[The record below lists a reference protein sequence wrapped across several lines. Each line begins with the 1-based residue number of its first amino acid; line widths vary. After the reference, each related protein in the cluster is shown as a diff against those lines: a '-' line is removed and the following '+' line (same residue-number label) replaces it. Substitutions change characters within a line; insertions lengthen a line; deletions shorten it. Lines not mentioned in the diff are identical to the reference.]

1 MTVSGWPSRAP
12 GPAPLPAPPCPPD
25 ANKHGDKETEV
36 PDIDNISRKPRDI
49 CCVLLFLV
57 AWLGWIIVAAMAMTD
72 GCPGAC
78 SQRAPRPALARRV
91 RTLLEATNQQR
102 AHALAMDAMPAAA
115 CVRRRGGAPRARVGW
130 PVLSDAHCGRAD
142 NCNDPNKLIYGYDS
156 MGCMCGKD
164 CTKDGG
170 PNNEGRKRLYI
181 PDPRDPALRLCLE
194 SCPKEFAFNKTASVQ
209 TGVYLCPKD
218 VCSSAL
224 SQQQKANKEK
234 MFYLERNRGSQV
246 TAQGKLDNCFAPT
259 ANSTDCWYPTYP
271 TSDVVFKCIPS
282 LPVNLTD
289 DQKRMLTE
297 AGLPIGGADFGSAL
311 GPLSNPAGEIGVW
324 ASELN
329 QTAWLLGVAFALAM
343 IMGFI
348 FLLLIRLFAVPIVW
362 TAMVGLFVMSI
373 LSTLLLWDR
382 AGVIPLTATMD
393 EKIGSNMTALAA
405 AAGEDVAGDASA
417 DTTLVT
423 TAATIM
429 TIFTVVYVVLFVMM
443 FKRIMIAVKVVV
455 EACKALAAMP
465 FLVLQPVCTM
475 VSLAILYVWTAIVTL
490 YFMSAGEFDV
500 TTGQFVY
507 SGGDCSG
514 DLQRAPMS
522 PINYTVTA
530 AVLTLTFSS
539 GRMLKRGEMSLD
551 SGATWA
557 AAGLA
562 TQVSAYPDLFLNHTD
577 LKGTGCTQNEATL
590 VDKCT
595 GNVNTSSSESL
606 AIGSCLGLLSVDSD
620 GLQQCEKDKITARNV
635 SGRAEKNDQLNP
647 GTIYWNAREG
657 SIRMWVAPDYS
668 SLPGGMADP
677 TGQAPIVTP
686 TLSGTVKLALPITRC
701 SDDGT
706 CRRWDISGQ
715 LMRGEDVV
723 GAWSL
728 KTEDIYSAYNITFA
742 EASRACNMV
751 SGNSNKALAK
761 FKASRVLALQK
772 QGKSDLNEVE
782 IKYEF
787 KNITVDNWK
796 SFLPVTLDGSTYNYF
811 VLYHLFMFLWT
822 QNFTISSA
830 YFVTVGAVAAW
841 YWKLDKKDV
850 SAPIRKSYTRYVLF
864 HVGTVCFGSLI
875 IAIVQMIRILM
886 NYYINQ
892 VCATRAHTHTRTH
905 TLTHT
910 HTHTQPG
917 LPPPC
922 AAPASPIYVCVC
934 VYVCVCMRTPIGVDG
949 RRGRVNVWVLLSLS
963 LSLSLLPIL
972 LSLLLSL

>member
-224 SQQQKANKEK
+224 SQQQKVNKEK

-706 CRRWDISGQ
+706 CLRWDISGQ